1 MINRISK
8 NRILGFILN
17 RLTKQ
22 RIVYNNVQNINRLIN
37 NSTGQQT
44 DIDLFTLSN
53 RQICCMSVFR
63 SANIGSILL
72 FTVNLTNSAGLG
84 CGTLHETK
92 SASLTDTGAYPV
104 NCTMS

>member
-1 MINRISK
+1 
-8 NRILGFILN
+8 
-17 RLTKQ
+17 
-22 RIVYNNVQNINRLIN
+22 
-37 NSTGQQT
+37 
-44 DIDLFTLSN
+44 
-53 RQICCMSVFR
+53 MSVFR